1 MAGSIDYLLPGFS
14 DATDYFMRKWD
25 EFSVAYNNFVS
36 VQSQFD
42 SEDWALKQ
50 AADIAA
56 GTAQG
61 IRNGID
67 TVKSW
72 ADSYGLN
79 GLGFIQAIP
88 AIVSVGAITAAAAS
102 LAYLIPKM
110 QESYYKYSLV
120 QSGQLS
126 PETAYPYQ
134 PGVMESSSNIVK
146 WIVIGAA
153 IYFLAPVLVKQL
165 EKK

>member
-36 VQSQFD
+36 VQSQFN

-110 QESYYKYSLV
+110 QDAYYRYSLV

-126 PETAYPYQ
+126 PEQGFPYQ
-134 PGVMESSSNIVK
+134 PGVMESTGNIVK
-146 WIVIGAA
+146 WVVIGAA
-153 IYFLAPVLVKQL
+153 IYFLAPVLTKQL
-165 EKK
+165 KK